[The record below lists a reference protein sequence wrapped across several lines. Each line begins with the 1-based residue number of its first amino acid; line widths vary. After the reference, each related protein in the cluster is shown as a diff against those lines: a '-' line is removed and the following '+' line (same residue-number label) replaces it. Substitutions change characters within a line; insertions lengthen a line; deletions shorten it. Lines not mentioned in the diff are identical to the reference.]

1 MSARHTPARWLPLSA
16 IALAAWISASPAL
29 AAGTLIGWA
38 SLPANTPAEG
48 PTTGQ
53 FAAAGF
59 GANGI
64 LLPIAHGQAV
74 QGFSGVLPG
83 PTAQSFYVMPDNGFG
98 TQANSADALL
108 RMYALQPDFKVW
120 SGQGITGSGTVAPV
134 GFKHGKA
141 ETSFVRSTF
150 IGLHDADHKI
160 GFPIQADH
168 ANYYNTPGNPAVDA
182 GIRAARLLTGA
193 DFDIES
199 VRADKKGNLWF
210 GEEFGPFLVKTDA
223 RGKVLRQEIQLPNIA
238 PAGSISTG
246 AWVQSPQNPYLAGA
260 TPNLGGSRGFEGM
273 AINPQRDRL
282 YTLLEG
288 SVTGDAAK
296 TLRINEFDIDTERYT
311 QRVWK
316 YKLEASG
323 TNIGDMTAVN
333 EHEFL
338 VLERNGATATSGG
351 TPFKK
356 VFKIDINKLDADGNV
371 DKVEIVDLMNIADP
385 HDLNGDG
392 SATFTFPYVTIE
404 DILILDS
411 TTILVMNDNNFPG
424 GGGRSA
430 SPDINE
436 FLKIKLDAPLALQQ
450 PVPLPG
456 RGHRDHDERD
466 EQDDDRDTDHGD
478 RNHKR

>member
-1 MSARHTPARWLPLSA
+1 MPARHIASRWLPLSA
-16 IALAAWISASPAL
+16 VALAASITAAPVH
-29 AAGTLIGWA
+29 AAGTLVGWA

-53 FAAAGF
+53 FGINGF

-64 LLPIAHGQAV
+64 LLPVAHGQAV
-74 QGFSGVLPG
+74 QGFSAVLPG

-98 TQANSADALL
+98 TQGNSADALL
-108 RMYALQPDFKVW
+108 RVYAAQPDFKTW
-120 SGQGITGSGTVAPV
+120 NGQAVVGAGTVSPV
-134 GFKHGKA
+134 SYKKGKA
-141 ETSFVRSTF
+141 QISFTSSSF
-150 IGLHDADHKI
+150 IGLRDPDHKI
-160 GFPIQADH
+160 GFPIQADFAH
-168 ANYYNTPGNPAVDA
+168 YYNNAANPAVDA
-182 GIRAARLLTGA
+182 SIRDNRLLTGA

-199 VRADKKGNLWF
+199 LRADKKGNLWF

-223 RGKVLRQEIQLPNIA
+223 SGKVLRSEIQLPNIA
-238 PAGSISTG
+238 PAGSTSTG
-246 AWVQSPQNPYLAGA
+246 AFVQAPQNPYLAGA

-273 AINPQRDRL
+273 AINPSRDKL

-288 SVTGDAAK
+288 SVTGDATK
-296 TLRINEFDIDTERYT
+296 TLRINEFDTHTEAYT

-316 YKLEASG
+316 YKLDAAG

-333 EHEFL
+333 DHEFL
-338 VLERNGATATSGG
+338 VLERNGTTATSTSG

-356 VFKIDINKLDADGNV
+356 VYKIDINKLDADGNV
-371 DKVEIVDLMNIADP
+371 DKVEIVDLMNVADP

-392 SATFTFPYVTIE
+392 STTFTFPYVTIE
-404 DILILDS
+404 DILILDA

-436 FLKIKLDAPLALQQ
+436 FLKIKLDTPLALQQ

-456 RGHRDHDERD
+456 RTHRDQDDRD
-466 EQDDDRDTDHGD
+466 EQDDERDS
-478 RNHKR
+478 NKR